1 MAPVDATPGKQSPAK
16 NDGKE
21 SEIEAQSTDE
31 TNTDKPQKKERGDA
45 DVLPDG
51 SGDDARPSHEGHG
64 QESGDQSFDAG

>member
-1 MAPVDATPGKQSPAK
+1 MAPVDATPGKQSPAHD
-16 NDGKE
+16 DGKE
-21 SEIEAQSTDE
+21 SETEAPSTGE
-31 TNTDKPQKKERGDA
+31 PNTDTPQKKERSGA